1 MGARSLTAPGRAHCD
16 VTAVTKTHVIE
27 ETGEVRA
34 QFSQGWVSMNDMRK
48 KSQVLK
54 PMVAS
59 LATREEPTPVQL
71 AMNRII

>member
-1 MGARSLTAPGRAHCD
+1 M
-16 VTAVTKTHVIE
+16 IE

-54 PMVAS
+54 PMVA
-59 LATREEPTPVQL
+59 TCEEPTPVQVAVNKYEEAGSVQELL
-71 AMNRII
+71 AMRQQLAKRRSAEL